1 MKNKILQ
8 LFLIIS
14 VFLIGSLSI
23 NAQIKPAYFGNWSFD
38 APSAPDGYTY
48 GIIEIKKDSI
58 NTFFTQLNYK
68 VPSTWIKAKND
79 SISYKA
85 DVGDADV
92 LFSLKIENETNI
104 KGNAVWSDGET
115 QMILKKKK
123 D

>member
-1 MKNKILQ
+1 MKSKILQ

-14 VFLIGSLSI
+14 VFLIGSLST

-58 NTFFTQLNYK
+58 NTSFTLLNYE
-68 VPSTWIKAKND
+68 VPSTWVKAKND
-79 SISYKA
+79 SITYKA
-85 DVGDADV
+85 IVDGTDV